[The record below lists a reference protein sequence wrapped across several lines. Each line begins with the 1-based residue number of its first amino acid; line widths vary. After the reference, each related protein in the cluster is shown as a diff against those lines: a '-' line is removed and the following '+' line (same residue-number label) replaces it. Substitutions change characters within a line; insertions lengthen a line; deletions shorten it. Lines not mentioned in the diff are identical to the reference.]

1 MSEMSRFRAS
11 GGGRY
16 LSCHCMIIGKEQR
29 KWVEASI
36 HPALFSFLSFNYFQT
51 QQSLG
56 QDSSWTKVGIWSG
69 VEDEL
74 GELLE
79 VSSAVLISWRA
90 GGEGAGVATHGE

>member
-1 MSEMSRFRAS
+1 MPEMPRFRAG

-36 HPALFSFLSFNYFQT
+36 HPAFFSFLSFNYFQN

-90 GGEGAGVATHGE
+90 GGEGAEVATSGE